1 MSKGNGK
8 ISAFDFEKAVMS
20 SRKPD
25 GEIEWNGLKIKI
37 RSTVNF
43 KYMFMFVEYV
53 VKSCFDSD
61 TGEYLPEMRDFAT
74 KSALLKYY
82 TNIDLP
88 NEASKQYKLLYGTD
102 LIDCIFKSQIIDT
115 AQFEEMTN
123 AIKAKLKYLS
133 DAGVNQMLV
142 ELEGAVEGIDN
153 IVNSFSGVF
162 DGVDNDAVLKIAN
175 AVIGEGFDENKLAK
189 AFLKRDND
197 NTLNTN
203 AEDKKEE

>member
-1 MSKGNGK
+1 
-8 ISAFDFEKAVMS
+8 
-20 SRKPD
+20 
-25 GEIEWNGLKIKI
+25 
-37 RSTVNF
+37 
-43 KYMFMFVEYV
+43 MFMFVEYV